1 MTIHHHLKIGV
12 CMSLSFWACV
22 LWAIVET
29 VVKADNYWVRFNVAM
44 ACIGLDVLGFL
55 WLSVV
60 LLVKYI
66 SDNNDIRSATINQ
79 GPTDAVTQPIIATP
93 LVIPWLIVEVQVDD
107 QVHECDT
114 SDDWGAWT
122 KDDHQS
128 WM

>member
-1 MTIHHHLKIGV
+1 
-12 CMSLSFWACV
+12 MSLGFWACV
-22 LWAIVET
+22 IWAIIET

-55 WLSVV
+55 WLFVV

-79 GPTDAVTQPIIATP
+79 GPTDAGTQPVIATP

-107 QVHECDT
+107 LVHECDA
-114 SDDWGAWT
+114 SEDWGSWT
-122 KDDHQS
+122 NDDHQS

>member
-1 MTIHHHLKIGV
+1 
-12 CMSLSFWACV
+12 MSLGFWACV
-22 LWAIVET
+22 IWAIIET

-44 ACIGLDVLGFL
+44 ACIGLDILGLL

-66 SDNNDIRSATINQ
+66 SNNNDTRSATINQ
-79 GPTDAVTQPIIATP
+79 APTDAVTQPVIATP

-107 QVHECDT
+107 LVHECDVSEDWESWT
-114 SDDWGAWT
+114 NDDR
-122 KDDHQS
+122 KS